1 MEFAGVSNGRPAVYA
16 LGYCYI
22 LGKGVPESFYNGIHK
37 VQEAA
42 ENGLEDAQ
50 VSMADYLYVGEK
62 IKCDYAKAL
71 EWYKKAA
78 EQGNDYSMYQIGLF
92 YERGLGVSKDLQQA
106 RYWYKQA
113 EENGNVIAA
122 EAIVRIDGQ

>member
-1 MEFAGVSNGRPAVYA
+1 MGDCALHRPPCPSGVQVGGRPAAGVY
-16 LGYCYI
+16 G
-22 LGKGVPESFYNGIHK
+22 
-37 VQEAA
+37 
-42 ENGLEDAQ
+42 GL
-50 VSMADYLYVGEK
+50 LYVGEK

-78 EQGNDYSMYQIGLF
+78 KQGNDYSMYQIGMF

>member
-1 MEFAGVSNGRPAVYA
+1 MPPRSTHWAAVT
-16 LGYCYI
+16 
-22 LGKGVPESFYNGIHK
+22 PT
-37 VQEAA
+37 
-42 ENGLEDAQ
+42 
-50 VSMADYLYVGEK
+50 
-62 IKCDYAKAL
+62 AK
-71 EWYKKAA
+71 
-78 EQGNDYSMYQIGLF
+78 QGNDYSMYQIGLF

>member
-1 MEFAGVSNGRPAVYA
+1 
-16 LGYCYI
+16 
-22 LGKGVPESFYNGIHK
+22 
-37 VQEAA
+37 
-42 ENGLEDAQ
+42 
-50 VSMADYLYVGEK
+50 MADYLYVGEK

-78 EQGNDYSMYQIGLF
+78 KQGNDYSMYQIGLF
-92 YERGLGVSKDLQQA
+92 YERGLGVRKDLQQA